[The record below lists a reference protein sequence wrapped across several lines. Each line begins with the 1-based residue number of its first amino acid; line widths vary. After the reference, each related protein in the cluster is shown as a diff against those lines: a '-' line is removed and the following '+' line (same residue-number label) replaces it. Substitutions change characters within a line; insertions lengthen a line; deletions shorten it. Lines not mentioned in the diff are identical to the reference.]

1 MWSKSSSEQGQLQRQ
16 LRVTPASSAAGSG
29 ARSRVAVPQH
39 SGPLPRQPAG
49 LVFPSACS
57 GVSAAA
63 VSTLAPSCR
72 ILPCPSVLTRYLCSQ
87 LVFRELLLGY
97 SLLPSLLRG
106 AAPAA
111 AASSSASHGSSS
123 TFLPWTRRRSL
134 MLKQRGRGR
143 ISWSTAGLSGRIGKS
158 PDKGLGRLLAR
169 SSSLLRFYR

>member
-49 LVFPSACS
+49 LVFPGTCS

-63 VSTLAPSCR
+63 ISTLAPSCQ
-72 ILPCPSVLTRYLCSQ
+72 ILPCPSVLTRYLCSH
-87 LVFRELLLGY
+87 LVFRELQLLVGY

-111 AASSSASHGSSS
+111 SASSSASRGSSS

-134 MLKQRGRGR
+134 MLEQRGRGR
-143 ISWSTAGLSGRIGKS
+143 ISWSTAWLSGRIGKS
-158 PDKGLGRLLAR
+158 PDKGLGRLSAR
-169 SSSLLRFYR
+169 SSS